1 MKMGENKKFK
11 FDVVIGN
18 PPYQEETIETNTDR
32 DSMTRN
38 VRVKSIFQLFQESAD
53 QISSEYTDLIYPGGR
68 WIHQAGKG
76 LQNFGY
82 KQINDI
88 HLDKLIF
95 YPNANDVFPG
105 IQVADGISIVIKDV
119 RKTIPGFEYIYVKNG
134 IQESVEVD
142 NPGEQ
147 LLILNP
153 KDLAICNKIDKFV
166 VKNKLKYLHD
176 SVLSQ
181 KFFQIESS
189 FVTDHPDLVTPCTK
203 DTQITDP
210 NQVKLFT
217 NDKAGKTG
225 RARWFL
231 TTKDAIPVNR
241 EFISQWQVVVSS
253 ANAGGQ
259 KRDNQLEIIDNHSAF
274 GRSRVALKS
283 FKRKEEASNFYKYMK
298 TYLVRFSFLMTDES
312 LTALGKRVPDL
323 LDYSAE
329 NKFVDFNDDLNQ
341 QLYQLIGLNS
351 EEIQYLENRVK
362 NIRNKKEMA

>member
-1 MKMGENKKFK
+1 M
-11 FDVVIGN
+11 
-18 PPYQEETIETNTDR
+18 
-32 DSMTRN
+32 
-38 VRVKSIFQLFQESAD
+38 
-53 QISSEYTDLIYPGGR
+53 
-68 WIHQAGKG
+68 
-76 LQNFGY
+76 
-82 KQINDI
+82 
-88 HLDKLIF
+88 
-95 YPNANDVFPG
+95 
-105 IQVADGISIVIKDV
+105 
-119 RKTIPGFEYIYVKNG
+119 
-134 IQESVEVD
+134 
-142 NPGEQ
+142 
-147 LLILNP
+147 LILNP